1 MDNRYTP
8 ISMDGIDGDRYG
20 IYRDGTV
27 VNLEIP
33 MTMHSYYKRG
43 VKVIEL
49 SGFKRKIEI
58 PIIKLLAM
66 VYVPKSALDEK
77 RNRDCAILIDPNKK
91 INADNIK
98 WVNKFEK
105 KLINE
110 IRSNEKIYN
119 SDYAVPICKLLER
132 GYDVDE
138 ICSVLQFK
146 NRLYVSNIK
155 NRRIH
160 KDISKKYKF

>member
-1 MDNRYTP
+1 MENRCTP
-8 ISMDGIDGDRYG
+8 ISMEGIDGDRYG
-20 IYRDGTV
+20 IYKDGTV

-33 MTMHSYYKRG
+33 MTMHPYFKRG
-43 VKVIEL
+43 KMVIEL

-77 RNRDCAILIDPNKK
+77 RERNYAILIDPNGKV
-91 INADNIK
+91 NADNIK
-98 WVNKFEK
+98 WVNKIEK

-110 IRSNEKIYN
+110 IREKDKVYN
-119 SDYAVPICKLLER
+119 GDYVIPICKLLER

-138 ICSVLQFK
+138 ICNVFQFK
-146 NRLYVSNIK
+146 NRLYVFNIK
-155 NRRIH
+155 NRRIY
-160 KDISKKYKF
+160 KGISKKYKF

>member
-49 SGFKRKIEI
+49 SGLNV
-58 PIIKLLAM
+58 KL
-66 VYVPKSALDEK
+66 
-77 RNRDCAILIDPNKK
+77 
-91 INADNIK
+91 
-98 WVNKFEK
+98 KF
-105 KLINE
+105 L
-110 IRSNEKIYN
+110 
-119 SDYAVPICKLLER
+119 
-132 GYDVDE
+132 
-138 ICSVLQFK
+138 
-146 NRLYVSNIK
+146 
-155 NRRIH
+155 
-160 KDISKKYKF
+160 

>member
-33 MTMHSYYKRG
+33 MTMHSYYKRA

-77 RNRDCAILIDPNKK
+77 RNRDSAILIDPNKK
-91 INADNIK
+91 LM
-98 WVNKFEK
+98 
-105 KLINE
+105 LI
-110 IRSNEKIYN
+110 ISN
-119 SDYAVPICKLLER
+119 
-132 GYDVDE
+132 G
-138 ICSVLQFK
+138 
-146 NRLYVSNIK
+146 
-155 NRRIH
+155 
-160 KDISKKYKF
+160 

>member
-77 RNRDCAILIDPNKK
+77 RNRDSAILIDPNKK
-91 INADNIK
+91 INTDNIK

-105 KLINE
+105 KLIND
-110 IRSNEKIYN
+110 IRSK
-119 SDYAVPICKLLER
+119 
-132 GYDVDE
+132 
-138 ICSVLQFK
+138 
-146 NRLYVSNIK
+146 
-155 NRRIH
+155 
-160 KDISKKYKF
+160 